1 MCFHF
6 FSYLPVFIWVLVHER
21 ILNGQTNRSPFL
33 FNSINFNK
41 KFDLHVELFYTG

>member
-1 MCFHF
+1 MCFNF

-41 KFDLHVELFYTG
+41 KFDLHVE